1 MQLLATLQPLVMY
14 QPKREFR
21 FWKAGNEQAF
31 WEKVEVAF
39 GTVCE
44 PSNDA
49 FDQLHFTDDDA
60 AFFGSVG
67 HINPAII
74 VPHTWK
80 KLRAMWKSINSD
92 YNAALSRFTV
102 SGTHSSDFF
111 SFCSGKLEPYYLR
124 KHLEAKPQLNDMVAA
139 DLPDQCFVTSEMS
152 SQEMEQRVLAQPN
165 QSSTSGSDMA
175 AGSSDSFVPPG
186 TAKRK
191 CKEMD
196 EATNNISEM
205 AAAIRGL
212 TNANMRSEM
221 AVKKLR
227 YLEKEDTR
235 REEEHELQ
243 SSKIAFDQEWQQ
255 VQSNIR
261 MLRQDLLDDL
271 TKADLEFDIAG
282 LLRKK
287 NELSIKLGIRE

>member
-1 MQLLATLQPLVMY
+1 
-14 QPKREFR
+14 
-21 FWKAGNEQAF
+21 
-31 WEKVEVAF
+31 
-39 GTVCE
+39 
-44 PSNDA
+44 
-49 FDQLHFTDDDA
+49 
-60 AFFGSVG
+60 
-67 HINPAII
+67 
-74 VPHTWK
+74 
-80 KLRAMWKSINSD
+80 
-92 YNAALSRFTV
+92 
-102 SGTHSSDFF
+102 
-111 SFCSGKLEPYYLR
+111 
-124 KHLEAKPQLNDMVAA
+124 
-139 DLPDQCFVTSEMS
+139 
-152 SQEMEQRVLAQPN
+152 LAQPN

-227 YLEKEDTR
+227 HLEKEDTR

-243 SSKIAFDQEWQQ
+243 SSKIAFDQWQQ

-261 MLRQDLLDDL
+261 MLRQDLLDDSIDDL
-271 TKADLEFDIAG
+271 TKGDLEFDIAG